1 MNGNSTT
8 TTRTVT
14 VVDTTPPVITL
25 SGASSLTILQNS
37 SYTDAGASCTDNV
50 DLSCTVSTTGS
61 VNTTNTGV
69 YILTY
74 TATDIAGNIAT
85 PRTRTVT
92 VTAPDLT
99 PPVVTL
105 IGSPSITISHGST
118 YTDSG
123 ASWTDNVDGSGNT
136 LS

>member
-8 TTRTVT
+8 TNRTIT
-14 VVDTTPPVITL
+14 VADMTAPVVTL

-37 SYTDAGASCTDNV
+37 TYTDAGASCTDNV
-50 DLSCTVSTTGS
+50 DLTCSVTLSGS
-61 VNTTNTGV
+61 VNTTSTGV
-69 YILTY
+69 YTLTY

-105 IGSPSITISHGST
+105 LGSPSITISHGST
-118 YTDSG
+118 YTDAG
-123 ASWTDNVDGSGNT
+123 ASWSDNVDGSGNT